1 MLTKR
6 NTLSLAVTLNL
17 CLTGVISAVFAEDND
32 NSDAGPA
39 KPAVDVKKVFATN
52 CSWCHDG
59 YGMDAG
65 KGPKLAGTTMTE
77 QQIRDR
83 IVNGKSGGAMPA
95 WGAVLK
101 DEDIYQI
108 GAYLETLAIEGAKW
122 KEDLN

>member
-1 MLTKR
+1 VLTKY
-6 NTLSLAVTLNL
+6 NTLSLVVTLSL
-17 CLTGVISAVFAEDND
+17 CLTGVISSAFAEDND

-95 WGAVLK
+95 YKKVLT
-101 DEDIYQI
+101 EDQVN
-108 GAYLETLAIEGAKW
+108 ALATYIKGLPA
-122 KEDLN
+122 N